1 MGGKIDEAATGN
13 EIPKVSG
20 PKKEKTLLSCVPET
34 MLWPTVELDRKNVWQ
49 AIRLTSNSGASL

>member
-20 PKKEKTLLSCVPET
+20 PKKKRHCYLVCLKPCSGR
-34 MLWPTVELDRKNVWQ
+34 LWSWIGKMFGKPSD
-49 AIRLTSNSGASL
+49 